1 MKVILTE
8 KVKSLGNV
16 GEIVNVS
23 PGFGRNY
30 LIPNRFAVLA
40 DDSNKA
46 ELAHHQK
53 ALAKKVEAE
62 KNAALDLKK
71 KIDGLT
77 FEMIKKVGGSGKLF
91 GTVTSADLVK
101 ELEGKGVSIE
111 KRLVSVENP
120 IKSLGTHTV
129 KVKLFSGVEAAF
141 TVKVAMDPAQAE
153 EIKKKQ
159 ELAALKK
166 EAQANA
172 SESDENE
179 KVEEKVEL
187 TEEQMLKAEAD
198 RLLRS

>member
-8 KVKSLGNV
+8 KVKSLGSV

-23 PGFGRNY
+23 AGFGRNY

-53 ALAKKVEAE
+53 ALAKKMDAE
-62 KNAALDLKK
+62 KNEALDLKK

-101 ELEGKGVSIE
+101 ELEGKGVTVE
-111 KRLVSVENP
+111 KRVISIENP
-120 IKSLGTHTV
+120 IKSLGTHAV

-141 TVKVAMDPAQAE
+141 TVKVSMDPAQAE

-159 ELAALKK
+159 ELAALRK

-172 SESDENE
+172 SETESET
-179 KVEEKVEL
+179 VEEKVEL